1 MKDICGS
8 HYKVT
13 CIVEKIFLNLFI
25 LCVSSWSF
33 LVGACTVS
41 ILITLSVKKKRS
53 INIGI

>member
-41 ILITLSVKKKRS
+41 VLITLSVKKKRS
-53 INIGI
+53 IDIGI